1 MSKIGHNSPPIDVP
15 KDIKNPRDYFRYL
28 VRFSPVNTT
37 AKAVGHELACCMDK
51 DGFCWPSGKE
61 LMANAGIKDERTMTE
76 ALKVI
81 EREIGLAIERK
92 NGAKSRFTAPK
103 PPALNEGGLDEKPPA
118 SNVGGF
124 EPYASNGGGF
134 KKQPPTSNG
143 GGPPQPPASNAPG
156 LGNLGGDYRG
166 GEEGLSQDNQ
176 TQLKTIDPVKK
187 NILIKFSKRQLET
200 AFEKFWDE
208 CPRKIGKGN
217 ARKFFDQIVTGK
229 HKSAKQTDPEIL
241 IEAMQTFASVMAD
254 KEAEFICHPSTWLNG
269 QRWLDEHEGAPKQK
283 RWGWWRTIPGWDKL
297 TIDQWRG
304 MIKHHKPNG
313 TWPWQELGPPPGHP
327 ECLLPAQAQDGYGDY
342 YAKQVKQLETEFGGK
357 ND

>member
-15 KDIKNPRDYFRYL
+15 KDIRNPRDYFRHL

-61 LMANAGIKDERTMTE
+61 LMANTGIKDKRTMAE
-76 ALKVI
+76 ALRSI
-81 EREIGLAIERK
+81 EAEIGLMIERK
-92 NGAKSRFTAPK
+92 RGTHSQFQAPK
-103 PPALNEGGLDEKPPA
+103 VDTSNVPSQAKVGA
-118 SNVGGF
+118 SNVGTSNV
-124 EPYASNGGGF
+124 PTQKVVASNA
-134 KKQPPTSNG
+134 PTFTEVV
-143 GGPPQPPASNAPG
+143 ASNAPG

-176 TQLKTIDPVKK
+176 TQLKTIDRVKK

-241 IEAMQTFASVMAD
+241 TEAMQTYACVVAD

-269 QRWLDEHEGAPKQK
+269 QRWLDEHEGTPKQK

-342 YAKQVKQLETEFGGK
+342 YAEQAKQLETEFGGK